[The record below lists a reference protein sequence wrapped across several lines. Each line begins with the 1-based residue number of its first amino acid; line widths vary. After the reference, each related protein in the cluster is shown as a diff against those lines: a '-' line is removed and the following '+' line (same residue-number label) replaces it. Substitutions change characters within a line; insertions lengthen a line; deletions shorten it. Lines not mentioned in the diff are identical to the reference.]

1 MLVPDWVIIIVFVA
15 ILFVIAFVLIF
26 FLYSF
31 IKGIE
36 QKSLGKTI
44 RNKLAVDEVTFNDFK
59 NLQKVNYI
67 NDDNALQAL
76 ERLKASVDFDIN
88 PESKEIKIKL
98 DALISEFIKKEP
110 FSEFP
115 PEIREM
121 LCLIKDN
128 PSDPA
133 SIDSLAEK
141 LSIYIRRQ
149 TRSELWMKIMT
160 VLGTATGIAGLVFA
174 FYK

>member
-1 MLVPDWVIIIVFVA
+1 MRVPDWVVIIVFVSF
-15 ILFVIAFVLIF
+15 LFVFAFVLIF
-26 FLYSF
+26 LLYSF
-31 IKGIE
+31 IQVSS

-44 RNKLAVDEVTFNDFK
+44 RNKLAVDEITFDDFK

-67 NDDNALQAL
+67 NDDNTLQAL
-76 ERLKASVDFDIN
+76 EKLKANIDFDIN

-121 LCLIKDN
+121 LYLVKDK

-133 SIDSLAEK
+133 SVDSLAEK
-141 LSIYIRRQ
+141 LSIYIKRQ

-160 VLGTATGIAGLVFA
+160 VLGTVTGIIGLVSA
-174 FYK
+174 FYN